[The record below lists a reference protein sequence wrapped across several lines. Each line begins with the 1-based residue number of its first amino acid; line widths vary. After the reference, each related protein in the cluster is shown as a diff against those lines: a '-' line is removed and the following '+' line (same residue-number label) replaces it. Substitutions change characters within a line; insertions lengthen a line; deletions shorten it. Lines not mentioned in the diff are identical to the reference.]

1 MKSLAVMGST
11 GSIGRQTLDLVRQDP
26 DGFRVAVLGAHSD
39 VEGILDQAREFRP
52 AVVGLDDEAA
62 AKELRL
68 LLDPEVEVVTGAEL
82 VAAMTVAEIVINGV
96 TGFAGIRITERAL
109 LAGLRLGLANK
120 ESLIAAGD
128 LVLSLLARG
137 GELIPV
143 DSEHSAIF
151 QLLGQ
156 SRELPAGLSRLVITA
171 SGGPFRQIDAES
183 LKTVTVQDALA
194 HPTWSMGPKISVDS
208 STLFNK
214 GLEVIEA
221 HYLFGVDYEQIAVVV
236 HPESLVHSMV
246 EFSDGTTLAQ
256 LSMPD
261 MRLPISLALYH
272 PDRGPLAHGAISWP
286 RAMTLTFE
294 DVDLERFPGLGL
306 AFATG
311 RDGGGAPC
319 WMNAANEVAV
329 EAFLSGRIGWSQIYA
344 TVASTMERYEACT
357 PMSID
362 EVVELDQRARG
373 VATDIVKVYANA

>member
-26 DGFRVAVLGAHSD
+26 DRFRVAVLGAHSD
-39 VEGILDQAREFRP
+39 VDGILDQAREFRP

-62 AKELRL
+62 AKELRS
-68 LLDPEVEVVTGAEL
+68 LLDSGIEVVTGDEL
-82 VAAMTVAEIVINGV
+82 LDALTAAEIVINGV
-96 TGFAGIRITERAL
+96 TGFAGIRVTERAL

-120 ESLIAAGD
+120 ESLIAAGE
-128 LVLSLLARG
+128 LVLSLLGRG

-151 QLLGQ
+151 QLLGR
-156 SRELPAGLSRLVITA
+156 SRDRLPGLARLVITA
-171 SGGPFRQIDAES
+171 SGGPFREVDAES

-246 EFSDGTTLAQ
+246 EFTDGTTLAQ

-272 PDRGPLAHGAISWP
+272 PDRSPLAHGSMSWAGS
-286 RAMTLTFE
+286 RTLTFE
-294 DVDLERFPGLGL
+294 DVDLVRFPGLGL
-306 AFATG
+306 AFAAG

-329 EAFLSGRIGWSQIYA
+329 EAFLAGRIGWSQIYD
-344 TVASTMERYEACT
+344 TVASAMAGYEACT

-362 EVVELDQRARG
+362 EVVELDQRARST
-373 VATDIVKVYANA
+373 ATDLVKVYANA